1 MLKTQRWS
9 LKFIL
14 SKFTVTRVGK
24 IKIFIISILRVYKY
38 MYVTKKSNWSNMFYT
53 HFMLVSVTFEAISL
67 AQTLNKGWFSVTA
80 AVAFSKAC
88 ELTV

>member
-1 MLKTQRWS
+1 
-9 LKFIL
+9 
-14 SKFTVTRVGK
+14 
-24 IKIFIISILRVYKY
+24 